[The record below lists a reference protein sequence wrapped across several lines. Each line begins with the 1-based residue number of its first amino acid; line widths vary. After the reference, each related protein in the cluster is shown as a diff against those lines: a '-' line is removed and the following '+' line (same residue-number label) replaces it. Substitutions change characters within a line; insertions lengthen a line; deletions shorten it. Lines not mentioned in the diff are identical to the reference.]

1 MRKIRCEPSLP
12 LKTTRWSAIWRVGLL
27 FAGASVVAAAAF
39 ANEPIVV
46 LSANVL
52 KFESQAQGTAS
63 SPQRVLV
70 ANTGTADLVISSI
83 SLSGENAA
91 DFLETHSCPTP
102 PAAVPAGAHCE
113 IQIIFKPR
121 TSGDL
126 SASVDIS
133 DNGSGSP
140 RSVTLGG
147 RSSVPVPLVTL
158 SPAVLTFGNQAIG
171 TSSKVQMIL
180 LTNAGS
186 AILNINTAI
195 ALAGSASPE
204 FHLQKVNGACPDGTG
219 QLAPGASCAI
229 GVIFAPVTA
238 GPKSA
243 QVVVVDDAANSPQA
257 VAMSGVG
264 SGN

>member
-1 MRKIRCEPSLP
+1 MRTILFERSLRP
-12 LKTTRWSAIWRVGLL
+12 KTVRLRAILRAGLL
-27 FAGASVVAAAAF
+27 VAGASVVAIAAH
-39 ANEPIVV
+39 ANEPVVV
-46 LSANVL
+46 LSANAL

-63 SPQRVLV
+63 LPQRILI
-70 ANTGTADLVISSI
+70 ANTGTADLLISSI
-83 SLSGENAA
+83 SLGGENAG
-91 DFLETHSCPTP
+91 DFSETHTCAAP
-102 PAAVPAGAHCE
+102 PAAVAAGAHCE

-126 SASVDIS
+126 SASVNIS

-147 RSSVPVPLVTL
+147 HSGVPVPVVTL
-158 SPAVLTFGNQAIG
+158 SPATLAFGNQAMG
-171 TSSKVQMIL
+171 TSSKVQTIVL
-180 LTNAGS
+180 SNTGS

-195 ALAGSASPE
+195 AVAGSASTE
-204 FHLQKVNGACPDGTG
+204 FHLQKTSAACPDGTG

-257 VAMSGVG
+257 VTMSGVG
-264 SGN
+264 SGT

>member
-1 MRKIRCEPSLP
+1 MRTNHSERSLQ
-12 LKTTRWSAIWRVGLL
+12 LKTARWSAIWRVGLL
-27 FAGASVVAAAAF
+27 VAGASAVASAAI

-46 LSANVL
+46 LSANAL
-52 KFESQAQGTAS
+52 KFESQVQGTSS
-63 SPQRVLV
+63 SPQRILV

-83 SLSGENAA
+83 SLSGENAG
-91 DFLETHSCPTP
+91 DFSETHSCPAP
-102 PAAVPAGAHCE
+102 PAAVAAGGHCE

-126 SASVDIS
+126 SASVNIS

-147 RSSVPVPLVTL
+147 RSGVPVPLVTL
-158 SPAVLTFGNQAIG
+158 SPATLTFGNQVIG
-171 TSSKVQMIL
+171 TSSKVQMIV
-180 LTNAGS
+180 LTNTGS

-219 QLAPGASCAI
+219 QLAPGANCTI
-229 GVIFAPVTA
+229 GVIFAPVTV

-243 QVVVVDDAANSPQA
+243 QVVVVDDAANSPQT
-257 VAMSGVG
+257 VTMSGVG
-264 SGN
+264 SGS